1 MINKKIAI
9 YIIAAALAGGAIGSI
24 YSGSSANAFNLRDFL
39 NSFIPSLSAPAPTS
53 STSAPVA
60 YVPPVDYEDR
70 IIKAVQA
77 SEPAVVSVV
86 ISKDVPI
93 IENCPADPFS
103 NLPPEFRQFFGDN
116 GGITVP
122 CQRGLERREV
132 GGGSG
137 FIIESDGTIV
147 TNKHVVSDTK
157 ASYTVF
163 LDNGKKYDAT
173 VIARDPI
180 LDFAVIKIKATNLP
194 VLALGDSDA
203 LKLGQTAIAIGN
215 VLGEFRN
222 TVSTGVISGLRRN
235 VTATGG
241 AGQSSETIEGV
252 IQTDTAIN
260 PGNSGGPLLNLRGE
274 VIGINTAI
282 ATNAENVGFAIPI
295 NQVKRAITSIKQT
308 GRILTP
314 YMGVRYVAI
323 TEEMAKKEKLDVTSG
338 ALLRGNEDGPA
349 ILKGSPAAKA
359 GLQAEDIV
367 LEVNGDKI
375 SDTSSL
381 GALIQKYS
389 VNDTIALKILRGKE
403 AKTIQVTLEERKP

>member
-1 MINKKIAI
+1 MTKI
-9 YIIAAALAGGAIGSI
+9 
-24 YSGSSANAFNLRDFL
+24 
-39 NSFIPSLSAPAPTS
+39 S
-53 STSAPVA
+53 STVCWMMEKLYATRSHYFCQKLGILILPRFQIVNSKNFLLNLA
-60 YVPPVDYEDR
+60 
-70 IIKAVQA
+70 IFTH
-77 SEPAVVSVV
+77 VSVV

-103 NLPPEFRQFFGDN
+103 NLPPEFRQFFGDG
-116 GGITVP
+116 GGITAP
-122 CQRGLERREV
+122 CQKGTERREV

-180 LDFAVIKIKATNLP
+180 LDFAVIKINATGLP
-194 VLALGDSDA
+194 VLDLGDSDA

-235 VTATGG
+235 VTASGG
-241 AGQSSETIEGV
+241 ADQGSETIEGV
-252 IQTDTAIN
+252 IQTDAAIN

-308 GRILTP
+308 GKILTP
-314 YMGVRYVAI
+314 YIGVRYVRL
-323 TEEMAKKEKLDVTSG
+323 TEDIAKKENLNITSG
-338 ALLRGNEDGPA
+338 ALLRGNGDGPA
-349 ILKGSPAAKA
+349 IIKGSPADKA
-359 GLQAEDIV
+359 GLEAEDVV
-367 LEVNGDKI
+367 LEVNGEKV

-381 GALIQKYS
+381 GSLIQKYS
-389 VNDTIALKILRGKE
+389 VNDTITLKILRGKQTKE
-403 AKTIQVTLEERKP
+403 IKVTLEERKP